1 MEPPSAQSQAFDTT
15 CSAWLGR
22 WVDTIPLGFHRLLS
36 DFRLLQLLPIDG
48 RTKGALF
55 DTPDLNG
62 FWTAGLVPDF
72 GLCRSAA
79 LPQPRHPRRPM
90 RSPPREPHVVEVYAI
105 TRDTCGHHRC
115 YHVSCRLAVS
125 KVRLTLPNFYNTR
138 LQIAKSRARRKASA
152 FFPLHL
158 AGACWIATAAA
169 MNQWP
174 S

>member
-1 MEPPSAQSQAFDTT
+1 MQPPSAQSQAFDTT
-15 CSAWLGR
+15 CSAGPGR

-72 GLCRSAA
+72 GLCQPSRSAA
-79 LPQPRHPRRPM
+79 LPQLRHPRRPM

-115 YHVSCRLAVS
+115 FHVSCRLAVS
-125 KVRLTLPNFYNTR
+125 KVRLALPNFYNIAIRIANVAAR
-138 LQIAKSRARRKASA
+138 LAVYLSFGSVIN
-152 FFPLHL
+152 L
-158 AGACWIATAAA
+158 A
-169 MNQWP
+169 P
-174 S
+174 RLRHSP